1 MEVGLCMLRIEKY
14 TKGEQINC
22 WVSVQ
27 TYSSRN
33 LVYSLL
39 MEHSMDLKFFFLSKA
54 ESWIIGAKT
63 GTLKSFSDTCQMVL
77 FHGVFQGKIL
87 PPKLSYPYRTFP
99 RNGLIQ
105 SAPHFLP
112 KTVLHI

>member
-39 MEHSMDLKFFFLSKA
+39 MEHTVDWNIFFVQSRIPDNWSQNRDTKKF
-54 ESWIIGAKT
+54 
-63 GTLKSFSDTCQMVL
+63 
-77 FHGVFQGKIL
+77 
-87 PPKLSYPYRTFP
+87 
-99 RNGLIQ
+99 
-105 SAPHFLP
+105 
-112 KTVLHI
+112 

>member
-39 MEHSMDLKFFFLSKA
+39 MEHSMDLKFFF
-54 ESWIIGAKT
+54 
-63 GTLKSFSDTCQMVL
+63 F
-77 FHGVFQGKIL
+77 
-87 PPKLSYPYRTFP
+87 
-99 RNGLIQ
+99 IQ
-105 SAPHFLP
+105 SRILDNWSQSRDTKKF
-112 KTVLHI
+112 

>member
-39 MEHSMDLKFFFLSKA
+39 MEYTVDWNIFFVQSRIPDNWSQNRDTKKF
-54 ESWIIGAKT
+54 
-63 GTLKSFSDTCQMVL
+63 
-77 FHGVFQGKIL
+77 
-87 PPKLSYPYRTFP
+87 
-99 RNGLIQ
+99 
-105 SAPHFLP
+105 
-112 KTVLHI
+112 